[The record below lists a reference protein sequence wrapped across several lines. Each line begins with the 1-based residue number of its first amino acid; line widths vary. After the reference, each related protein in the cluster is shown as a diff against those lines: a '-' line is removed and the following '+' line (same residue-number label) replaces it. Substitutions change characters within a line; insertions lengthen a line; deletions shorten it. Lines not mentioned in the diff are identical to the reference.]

1 MRGVEEVRLDHE
13 SGAGLARVD
22 PLDWWRPF
30 PTMTDTLLAS
40 FAAIAFFLLLMQG
53 VRVGFGLSA
62 LGPRAR
68 AAVAAVAGTIFP
80 LVVYLAVRLLD
91 DIEALR
97 PIAAFFE
104 THRRLGLLVTGSATA
119 LGFALFMGGILH
131 LVLTSTGS
139 EGFSLAEL
147 KDAIRR
153 GAWRRSRRWRRRI
166 VVVVGVGLFTLG
178 LFGLFVVVGPVGVK
192 LLLIAVFLQ
201 VAVALV
207 GGAARA

>member
-1 MRGVEEVRLDHE
+1 M
-13 SGAGLARVD
+13 S
-22 PLDWWRPF
+22 
-30 PTMTDTLLAS
+30 DTLLAS
-40 FAAIAFFLLLMQG
+40 LAAIAFFLLLMQG
-53 VRVGFGLSA
+53 LRVGFGLSA
-62 LGPRAR
+62 LGPRAQ
-68 AAVAAVAGTIFP
+68 AAAAAVAGTIFP

-91 DIEALR
+91 PIEALR
-97 PIAAFFE
+97 PLAAFFE
-104 THRRLGLLVTGSATA
+104 THRKVGLLVTGSAAA
-119 LGFALFMGGILH
+119 LGFVLFMGGILH

-139 EGFSLAEL
+139 EAFSLAEL

-166 VVVVGVGLFTLG
+166 VVVVGVVLFTFG

-201 VAVALV
+201 VTGALL